1 MTITLCHSPI
11 PGLSGGAARGAGS
24 RFDCSITAKSCKKL
38 CLQRSIFHHGT
49 VVEIKSG
56 FHPMTKGI
64 LRGRI

>member
-1 MTITLCHSPI
+1 M
-11 PGLSGGAARGAGS
+11 
-24 RFDCSITAKSCKKL
+24 KSCKKL
-38 CLQRSIFHHGT
+38 CLQRSVFHHGT